1 MRSLFTIQA
10 ANLPWFCCSNTTS
23 LFGEANEKWTT
34 VPVQTINDEPDS
46 CSCDCSAVH
55 ERAPSL
61 EETKKILQKIIEA
74 TAAKNISASVIELTD
89 WTDHLSVLENCAPEQ
104 EFDTTVLIEFFA
116 RDPSNIHTN
125 EIFALQYGFAD
136 SYNTL
141 SAELCDPIF
150 CSILAKV
157 SLEIDSVVGRHRRLP
172 SSFGDPVKGSR
183 EDQHRSLVWVLT
195 GKASIKGTCKGFGC
209 WGSNGS
215 GTGSTTGGGSS
226 GGSKNNGSSS
236 TNGSSSSNSRST
248 GRFANKLSTSRRMQL
263 TLVLRR
269 TSSGKDGGL
278 LYKLSTAGGRSGGQ
292 SPAGGGGID
301 DRDSRRGVLESN
313 IADSCRSC
321 YCEGP
326 DLRAPTS
333 EEFTGKYNDSVTD
346 HLVKSGVLQ
355 NLQAIGGDVSEVVA
369 IILAGDLTAF
379 DSNVFVEVVG
389 DAEFVTLQEIS
400 LAPPKHCSMIHND
413 LTWFYSGWLNLS
425 LRKEL
430 KELP

>member
-1 MRSLFTIQA
+1 MEVALEVPQEEA
-10 ANLPWFCCSNTTS
+10 AVVAARITAVAQPMAAAAATQDQRAALPTNFQQVAVCST
-23 LFGEANEKWTT
+23 
-34 VPVQTINDEPDS
+34 
-46 CSCDCSAVH
+46 
-55 ERAPSL
+55 R
-61 EETKKILQKIIEA
+61 
-74 TAAKNISASVIELTD
+74 
-89 WTDHLSVLENCAPEQ
+89 
-104 EFDTTVLIEFFA
+104 
-116 RDPSNIHTN
+116 
-125 EIFALQYGFAD
+125 
-136 SYNTL
+136 
-141 SAELCDPIF
+141 
-150 CSILAKV
+150 
-157 SLEIDSVVGRHRRLP
+157 
-172 SSFGDPVKGSR
+172 
-183 EDQHRSLVWVLT
+183 
-195 GKASIKGTCKGFGC
+195 
-209 WGSNGS
+209 
-215 GTGSTTGGGSS
+215 
-226 GGSKNNGSSS
+226 
-236 TNGSSSSNSRST
+236 
-248 GRFANKLSTSRRMQL
+248 
-263 TLVLRR
+263 LRR